1 MTDVPPVSRILVT
14 TDLSARSDRAIE
26 RAVLLSDQTG
36 AALTALHVVDA
47 DLPGRIADRQA
58 DEAREL
64 IAEHIATL
72 QKGRAEGRSGACEVR
87 VVFGRDHGDILDVAQ
102 KIQAEL
108 VVLGMHRS
116 ESREHFR
123 GTTAHRV
130 MSGGAAPT
138 LLVKDRPRG
147 PYRRAL
153 VAVDFSD
160 CSQAAVRFAA
170 RLLPDAEL
178 HLVHA
183 FEVPYKAL
191 LGSDGVRREVAHE
204 HEADMTRFVEEDCA
218 DVLAAAVRAKRLFP
232 VVRQGDVHQ
241 VVSDQ
246 VDRLRPDL
254 LVVGTHGRSGL
265 AYAALGSKAEDL
277 LSRPPCD
284 VLAVKP

>member
-1 MTDVPPVSRILVT
+1 MSDVPPVSRILVT

-26 RAVLLSDQTG
+26 RAVLLADRTG

-47 DLPGRIADRQA
+47 DLPGRIADRLA
-58 DEAREL
+58 DDAREL

-72 QKGRAEGRSGACEVR
+72 KARTGGHAGACEVR

-116 ESREHFR
+116 ESRAHFR

-130 MSGGAAPT
+130 MTGGSAPT

-160 CSQAAVRFAA
+160 GSQAAVRFAA

-183 FEVPYKAL
+183 FEIPFKAL
-191 LGSDGVRREVAHE
+191 VGSDGVRREVAQE
-204 HEADMTRFVEEDCA
+204 HEADMARFIEQDCA
-218 DVLAAAVRAKRLFP
+218 ELGAGAAGATRLVP
-232 VVRQGDVHQ
+232 VVRQGDVRQ
-241 VVSDQ
+241 VIVDQ